1 MPPVA
6 AVELANHL
14 TLKHGIPFRKAHTVA
29 GQVSRL
35 MAERRLSDEALKQV
49 LKEHGVEVGLG
60 VSEVFEI
67 MDPVKTVERYA
78 VEGSANPRHVVK
90 SAQEL
95 LGELVKIRG
104 WLENESR
111 VFRETL
117 DLLLR

>member
-1 MPPVA
+1 
-6 AVELANHL
+6 
-14 TLKHGIPFRKAHTVA
+14 
-29 GQVSRL
+29 
-35 MAERRLSDEALKQV
+35 
-49 LKEHGVEVGLG
+49 
-60 VSEVFEI
+60 

-95 LGELVKIRG
+95 LGELVKIRV